1 MSKATDGQEHVA
13 NDHQNKT
20 TTTADHSNNVS
31 KVKENDKKHSQ
42 VSEGVMIFYMDVD
55 CLW

>member
-55 CLW
+55 CL